1 MTGHPPVAS
10 LPMYDWPEL
19 RWAHDRLWAA
29 AAERLNAR
37 GIAAPG
43 GLDWDRPAEEVWSDP
58 GLLLSQ
64 TCGWPY
70 ATRLNAHLRLVGTPV
85 YSVEGCEGPLYS
97 SFIVTRRTQR
107 GDRLRD
113 FAGRRFAFN
122 SLDSLSGYV
131 VPISEMRIEGLDP
144 QAVVWTETGSHRA
157 SLRAVAE
164 DRADIASIDA
174 VCWAMAGRFE
184 ADAVSRLRVLMRSPL
199 RPGLPFVTAGGASA
213 ARAATI
219 RSALVEMLQSEAA
232 GAASAALYIRDIVP
246 LAHAEYAAIA
256 AL

>member
-37 GIAAPG
+37 GMEAPQR
-43 GLDWDRPAEEVWSDP
+43 LDWERPPEEVWSDP

-70 ATRLNAHLRLVGTPV
+70 ATRLSAHVRLVGTPV
-85 YSVEGCEGPLYS
+85 YAVDGCEGPLYS
-97 SFIVTRRTQR
+97 SFIIARRSDR

-122 SLDSLSGYV
+122 SRDSLSGYV
-131 VPISEMRIEGLDP
+131 VPISAMRTEGLDP
-144 QAVVWTETGSHRA
+144 QALAWTETGSHRA
-157 SLRAVAE
+157 SIVAVAE
-164 DRADIASIDA
+164 DRADIAAIDA
-174 VCWAMAGRFE
+174 VCWALAERFE
-184 ADAVSRLRVLMRSPL
+184 PDAISRLRVLTRSAL
-199 RPGLPFVTAGGASA
+199 RPGLPFITSGAASA
-213 ARAATI
+213 ERAATI
-219 RSALVEMLQSEAA
+219 RSVLIEVLHSEAA
-232 GAASAALYIRDIVP
+232 AAASAALCIRDIVP
-246 LAHAEYAAIA
+246 LADAEYAPIA

>member
-1 MTGHPPVAS
+1 
-10 LPMYDWPEL
+10 MYDWPEL
-19 RWAHDRLWAA
+19 RWAHDQLWAG

-37 GIAAPG
+37 GIEAPET
-43 GLDWDRPAEEVWSDP
+43 LDRDRPAEEVWGDA

-70 ATRLNAHLRLVGTPV
+70 ATRLNRHVRLVGTPV
-85 YSVEGCEGPLYS
+85 YAVDGCEGPFYS

-122 SLDSLSGYV
+122 SRDSLSGYV
-131 VPISEMRIEGLDP
+131 MLMSEMRVEGLDP
-144 QAVVWTETGSHRA
+144 PAATWVGTGGHRA

-164 DRADIASIDA
+164 DRADVASIDA
-174 VCWAMAGRFE
+174 VCWALAGRFE
-184 ADAVSRLRVLMRSPL
+184 ADAVSRLRVLARSAL
-199 RPGLPFVTAGGASA
+199 RPGLPFVTSGAASA
-213 ARAATI
+213 ERAAAI
-219 RSALVEMLQSEAA
+219 RSALVETLQSEAA
-232 GAASAALYIRDIVP
+232 AAASAALLIRDIVP
-246 LAHAEYAAIA
+246 LAHADYAPIA